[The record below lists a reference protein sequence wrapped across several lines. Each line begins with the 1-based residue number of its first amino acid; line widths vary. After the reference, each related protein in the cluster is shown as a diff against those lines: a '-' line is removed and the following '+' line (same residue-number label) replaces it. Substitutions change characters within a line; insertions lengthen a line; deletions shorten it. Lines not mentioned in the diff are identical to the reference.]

1 MNIIK
6 LLGIEYKED
15 IISNLLVAFIKKSE
29 SFKKEFI
36 ENLIGIDFNEITDLD
51 ISIRTK
57 TSVGIPDIV
66 LYINTRNKS
75 KLVVIENKLKAKE
88 GVNQTLRY
96 SDKQCIKELLEKSKL
111 ILYKDNVEFI
121 GVFLTL
127 VPERNYT
134 GEVFK
139 NITYKDILNKIECKI
154 EDRTLDKLYRDF
166 REVLNE
172 FYNNLDV
179 DCNESILEIFKKE
192 TDAERAIIK
201 FTKIIKSINL
211 NNGLIID
218 DIDKIN
224 GRGRNSFFVKISKD
238 LWKGSKKA
246 ELIKGKYSVN
256 EETYDIHLEFTFDS
270 KNKNIALPLHYET
283 NPYIPHNK
291 LLKKSEAGN
300 YAKYHNRRERIK
312 INIHDEIKK
321 HNYSNI
327 KPYNGTNQI
336 AKIIID
342 LDEKTTVK
350 EFVDNIGKE
359 IIKLSE
365 IVDGSIIKECRS

>member
-121 GVFLTL
+121 GLFLTL

-211 NNGLIID
+211 NNGLISYR
-218 DIDKIN
+218 DIN
-224 GRGRNSFFVKISKD
+224 YLTN
-238 LWKGSKKA
+238 
-246 ELIKGKYSVN
+246 N
-256 EETYDIHLEFTFDS
+256 YDEITKDS
-270 KNKNIALPLHYET
+270 KLMFYLKFNIALPNARYLHGMTLEQLSKV
-283 NPYIPHNK
+283 NVKHINK
-291 LLKKSEAGN
+291 LSKFLEDKTQDELSTIYKSLFIPLALLIFLH
-300 YAKYHNRRERIK
+300 KF
-312 INIHDEIKK
+312 
-321 HNYSNI
+321 
-327 KPYNGTNQI
+327 YNVFYPTI
-336 AKIIID
+336 
-342 LDEKTTVK
+342 
-350 EFVDNIGKE
+350 
-359 IIKLSE
+359 
-365 IVDGSIIKECRS
+365 